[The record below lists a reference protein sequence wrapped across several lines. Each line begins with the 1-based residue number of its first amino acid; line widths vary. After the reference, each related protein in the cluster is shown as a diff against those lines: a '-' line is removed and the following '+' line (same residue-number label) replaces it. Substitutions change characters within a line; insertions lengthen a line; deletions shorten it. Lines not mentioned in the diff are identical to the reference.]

1 MYFLDMLG
9 DKTLYNDIF
18 IFEVYTPGWNVR
30 FLLLL
35 MLMHNIYAGSIRL
48 YSIYF
53 LLFYFFS
60 AMSMQVASVFKVYR
74 FCCCYFYKCNI
85 NAGSIRFQGIVLNSY
100 PPGGGGLNK
109 SRLLGTDVAMRF
121 SKFEIFSIFETISI
135 LIFLCI
141 PRNRKNTPTPMG

>member
-1 MYFLDMLG
+1 MTFLYLRYIHQDEC
-9 DKTLYNDIF
+9 TIF
-18 IFEVYTPGWNVR
+18 VVVNVN
-30 FLLLL
+30 
-35 MLMHNIYAGSIRL
+35 HNIYAGSIRL

-100 PPGGGGLNK
+100 PPRGGGEINLDFWAQT
-109 SRLLGTDVAMRF
+109 SRWDFQNLKYSVFLKPYPFLYFCVYQ
-121 SKFEIFSIFETISI
+121 ETG
-135 LIFLCI
+135 
-141 PRNRKNTPTPMG
+141 RTPPPPWVSYQHLYI